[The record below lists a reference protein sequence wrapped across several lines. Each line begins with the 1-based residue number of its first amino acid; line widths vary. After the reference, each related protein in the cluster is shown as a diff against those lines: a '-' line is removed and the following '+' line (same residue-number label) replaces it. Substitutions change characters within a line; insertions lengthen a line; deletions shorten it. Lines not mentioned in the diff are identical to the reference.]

1 MAGSQHRDAR
11 AGTKPIALGSDHIGF
26 PLKEELKR
34 YLAEQGYEVLDYG
47 CLGPDPVDYPDIA
60 LQVARAVAEGRHDR
74 ALLVCGTGIGMA
86 IAANKV
92 PGVFAAVGHDPYSA
106 QRARMSNDA
115 QVLTMGSRVIAP
127 ELAKTVLRS
136 WLDAEFAGGE
146 SARKVD
152 KVRRAER
159 DLAEGPPGRD
169 RPPAT
174 G

>member
-1 MAGSQHRDAR
+1 MRDAPIDPGR
-11 AGTKPIALGSDHIGF
+11 SKPIALGSDHIGF

-34 YLAEQGYEVLDYG
+34 FLVEHGYDVLDYG
-47 CLGPDPVDYPDIA
+47 CAAPDPVDYPD
-60 LQVARAVAEGRHDR
+60 VAREVAEAVAAGRHDR

-86 IAANKV
+86 ITANKV

-127 ELAKTVLRS
+127 ELATVVLRS

-152 KVRRAER
+152 KVRAVERAS
-159 DLAEGPPGRD
+159 GRGGD
-169 RPPAT
+169 S
-174 G
+174 

>member
-1 MAGSQHRDAR
+1 MTA
-11 AGTKPIALGSDHIGF
+11 IAIGSDDVGF

-34 YLAEQGYEVLDYG
+34 FLDEQGYEVVDFG
-47 CLGPDPVDYPDIA
+47 CATPDPVDYPD
-60 LQVARAVAEGRHDR
+60 VARAVAEAVARGEHDR

-86 IAANKV
+86 ITANKV

-106 QRARMSNDA
+106 ARARMSNDA

-136 WLDAEFAGGE
+136 WLDAEFAGGA

-152 KVRRAER
+152 KVRAVERASRGE
-159 DLAEGPPGRD
+159 A
-169 RPPAT
+169 
-174 G
+174 